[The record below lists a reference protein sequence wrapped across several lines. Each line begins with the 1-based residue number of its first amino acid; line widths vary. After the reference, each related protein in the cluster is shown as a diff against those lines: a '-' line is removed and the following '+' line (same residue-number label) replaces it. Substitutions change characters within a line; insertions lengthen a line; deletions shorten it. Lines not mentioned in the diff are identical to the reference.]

1 MDREIA
7 VAMLTTILSLA
18 LLIFPVDAPLDVDDP
33 LASDISTWIENLGA
47 EDWSLREEAA
57 RKLLDAGPD
66 AIDALRSSLQDPD
79 PEVRARVKEMLS
91 LLAPPILIVDVVRVG
106 NLSDSSQL
114 SARQEVVATAVRFTR
129 SDLVQ
134 TSVTSTSEERRIQV
148 EVRGSEAPYS
158 VEILFPGVN
167 STIVSGPPAR
177 GLDPGIPWVILS
189 EERITME
196 QAQGKTST
204 RGELASWVAV
214 LHHDPE
220 PALEK
225 LDPALR
231 VAQAIRNHLPRSDD
245 PHLWLLAGVWPQLG
259 PIPDAPEGAA
269 ARVRDARLV
278 SLLGHQDASAVQE
291 LTSMVARHLDGIE
304 SISTDRIDVLIP
316 ALLEAN
322 IDRSIELLSRHCG
335 DLSPWRQHLSW
346 HSLERNLGDPE
357 FASAHGK
364 TVIQAIMAPEAL
376 PVLRWTNSRLASLW
390 STLQQHVPTEQWME
404 VLQGR
409 VKDALGQDM
418 NQSTGR
424 IPLILGTMAFLSNR
438 SELLP
443 PEWQTQVAGLIGTRH
458 SEIALGVLASQQQEH
473 GVSEEIWA
481 IVCGE
486 MGKGLASTDT
496 TTSFRVRKSVA
507 RLIDCTF
514 LSPGMRRILLEVLVD
529 TIEEVASQRSSADQ
543 LLTKSLGAT
552 TTKPIRT
559 RDPTYW
565 NGRAKLW
572 KKKLEDLPDDQLYP
586 AIEAGEWVRLTL
598 ADYRID
604 PEGTTEPL
612 RLQRL
617 VLQIGHRF
625 LAIGDNGEDESILIV
640 STHGNTYRLSGSILV
655 VENRP
660 VLARLRPRWRR
671 WIHRI
676 SSARLGPESAQAR
689 SLVTYQTL
697 ALMEPLD
704 ANQAQQ
710 GQGLETDP
718 GWDDIEALL
727 LDGLNS
733 AEQTTRRS
741 TIDIVTTLKLVSAR
755 EPLIKL
761 WKDDPTP
768 SIARAL
774 LVLGDT
780 RGRYMLFESI
790 KQLERR
796 ATRDAQ
802 QAMEQLLL
810 HGDRETMELVLS
822 WLERPPTNRTRILE
836 NQLPIAMRS
845 IESWISKQQD
855 PAEIPMERLIG
866 ALVQRCDTQQ
876 LRGTSIPLLRRLTG
890 QDMGWW
896 NTFSITD
903 TKERMQAQ
911 EEIAERWN
919 AWWQRTRE
927 RSQDPV
933 KLNPPR
939 DR

>member
-1 MDREIA
+1 
-7 VAMLTTILSLA
+7 MLPTILSLA
-18 LLIFPVDAPLDVDDP
+18 LLIVPVATPVDVDDP
-33 LASDISTWIENLGA
+33 QASDISTWIENLGA
-47 EDWSLREEAA
+47 DDWSLREEAA
-57 RKLLDAGPD
+57 RKLLDAGPA

-79 PEVRARVKEMLS
+79 PEVRARVKEMLA
-91 LLAPPILIVDVVRVG
+91 LLSPPTLIVDVVRVG
-106 NLSDSSQL
+106 NKSDSSQL
-114 SARQEVVATAVRFTR
+114 SPRQEVEATAVRFTR
-129 SDLVQ
+129 SDLIQ
-134 TSVTSTSEERRIQV
+134 TSVTSSNEERRIQV

-189 EERITME
+189 EERVTME

-204 RGELASWVAV
+204 SGELASWVAV
-214 LHHDPE
+214 LHHDPD

-225 LDPALR
+225 LDPVQR
-231 VAQAIRNHLPRSDD
+231 VAQAIRHHLPRSDD
-245 PHLWLLAGVWPQLG
+245 HHLWLLAGVWPQLG
-259 PIPDAPEGAA
+259 PLPDAPDGATP
-269 ARVRDARLV
+269 RVRDARLV
-278 SLLGHQDASAVQE
+278 SLLSRQDAAAARE

-304 SISTDRIDVLIP
+304 SISTDRIDALTP
-316 ALLEAN
+316 ALLEAK
-322 IDRSIELLSRHCG
+322 IDRSVELLSRHCG

-346 HSLERNLGDPE
+346 HALEQNLGDPQ
-357 FASAHGK
+357 FVAAHGK
-364 TVIQAIMAPEAL
+364 TVLQAILAPETL

-390 STLQQHVPTEQWME
+390 SALQRHVPTDQWME

-418 NQSTGR
+418 NQSSGR

-443 PEWQTQVAGLIGTRH
+443 QEWQHSVAELIGTRH

-473 GVSEEIWA
+473 GVSDEVWT

-486 MGKGLASTDT
+486 IRKGLASTDT
-496 TTSFRVRKSVA
+496 TSSFRVRNSVT

-514 LSPGMRRILLEVLVD
+514 LSSGMRRTLLEVLVD
-529 TIEEVASQRSSADQ
+529 TIKEGGSQLSTADQ
-543 LLTKSLGAT
+543 LLTKSIGVP
-552 TTKPIRT
+552 TKKPVRT
-559 RDPTYW
+559 RDPNYW
-565 NGRAKLW
+565 IDRAKMW
-572 KKKLEDLPDDQLYP
+572 KQKVKDLADDQLYP
-586 AIEAGEWVRLTL
+586 AKEEGEWVRLTL

-604 PEGTTEPL
+604 PEGTTDPL
-612 RLQRL
+612 RLQRI

-640 STHGNTYRLSGSILV
+640 STRGNTYRLSGSILV

-671 WIHRI
+671 WIHRV

-697 ALMEPLD
+697 ALMEPID
-704 ANQAQQ
+704 ATEAQQ
-710 GQGLETDP
+710 GQGLDAAA
-718 GWDDIEALL
+718 GWDDLEARL
-727 LDGLNS
+727 LDGLDS

-741 TIDIVTTLKLVSAR
+741 TIDIVTTLKLESAR
-755 EPLIKL
+755 EPLIQL
-761 WKDDPTP
+761 WIDDPTP

-780 RGRYMLFESI
+780 RGRFMLFDSL
-790 KQLERR
+790 KGLERR

-810 HGDRETMELVLS
+810 HGDLETMELVLS

-855 PAEIPMERLIG
+855 PADIPRERLIG

-896 NTFSITD
+896 NTFSITN
-903 TKERMQAQ
+903 TKERLQAQ
-911 EEIAERWN
+911 EEISERWN
-919 AWWQRTRE
+919 TWWQRTRE